1 MASLDINIDPY
12 RVISISDLNL
22 KSRSITGCSWSRK
35 ETTTWLLAHVGGCFS
50 GRNSLRESYDGAK
63 LVQWLL
69 RVTYTLAWRKRGISK
84 MLRAG
89 LNANGG
95 HVVFFFFFVKRGVSR
110 GDVQLFFPDTMLM
123 YNSITCNTWGM
134 TKEVRTAAACSS
146 LAFSFCTASF
156 FLFRVDNWF
165 SPGVCVINTL
175 FLTQIRLHGNLLL
188 A

>member
-95 HVVFFFFFVKRGVSR
+95 HVVFFFF
-110 GDVQLFFPDTMLM
+110 LW
-123 YNSITCNTWGM
+123 N
-134 TKEVRTAAACSS
+134 AACH
-146 LAFSFCTASF
+146 AATYNCSFQTPCWCITVLHATHGAWLKRF
-156 FLFRVDNWF
+156 EPQQRVR
-165 SPGVCVINTL
+165 V
-175 FLTQIRLHGNLLL
+175 
-188 A
+188 